1 MTCGLREV
9 AHSRCKRAELSRKV
23 IAIGARG
30 LTLAGQHTAAR
41 GEGLDSQDTGARS
54 EFARNWTVVL
64 ASALGMAFASVGV
77 YALGVFIEP
86 LEQEFGWKR
95 AEIAAGMTISS
106 VFSVVTGPFIG
117 LVVDRVGPRRIG
129 LTGLV
134 LVCLSLASFS
144 LVGPSIWMW
153 WALFVPAA
161 IAGAFV
167 KPTVWATA
175 VSSLFDSGRGLAL
188 AFMLSGTALCST
200 LTPILGNY
208 FVESLGWRQAYV
220 ALAAFWGILVIP
232 VVWLF
237 FTSAKDRNRVRA
249 LAQQVPI
256 AALPGM
262 DIRPSLLS
270 WRFFR
275 LALAGFLA
283 SLVVVSF
290 VTGLVPILT
299 SLEIERQS
307 AAYIA
312 GLVGISTLV
321 GRLTGGYLLDRVNG
335 NLVGAV
341 SLVLPVIPCVLLL
354 WFPGSIPVASLAVI
368 VLGLSLGVELDAVA
382 YLVGRHFGMR
392 NYGTLFGTIAGLLA
406 LATGVGPVLLN
417 LVYDQTGAY
426 TLVLFAYIPL
436 SLLSA
441 VLFASLGRYPVFP
454 AIADV
459 LPRDG
464 SMKPAA
470 GG

>member
-1 MTCGLREV
+1 MQET
-9 AHSRCKRAELSRKV
+9 S
-23 IAIGARG
+23 
-30 LTLAGQHTAAR
+30 
-41 GEGLDSQDTGARS
+41 ARS

-77 YALGVFIEP
+77 YALGVFMQP

-95 AEIAAGMTISS
+95 ADIAAGMLISS
-106 VFSVVTGPFIG
+106 LFSVVTGPFIG
-117 LVVDRVGPRRIG
+117 LIVDRVGPRRIG
-129 LTGLV
+129 LVGLV
-134 LVCLSLASFS
+134 MGCMSLASFS

-161 IAGAFV
+161 IAGSCL

-200 LTPILGNY
+200 LTPILGHY

-232 VVWLF
+232 IVWLF
-237 FTSAKDRNRVRA
+237 FTSAKDRSRVIVRGE
-249 LAQQVPI
+249 P
-256 AALPGM
+256 AANIILPGL
-262 DIRPSLLS
+262 DLRPSLLS
-270 WRFFR
+270 WKFFR

-290 VTGLVPILT
+290 VTGLVPVLT
-299 SLEIERQS
+299 SFAIDRQS

-312 GLVGISTLV
+312 GLIGISTLV
-321 GRLTGGYLLDRVNG
+321 GRLTGGFLLDRFNG
-335 NLVGAV
+335 NIIGGV
-341 SLVLPVIPCVLLL
+341 SMLLPIIPCTLLL
-354 WFPGSIPVASLAVI
+354 LFPGSIPIASLAVV

-406 LATGVGPVLLN
+406 LATGLGPVLLN
-417 LVYDQTGAY
+417 LVYDATGGY
-426 TLVLFAYIPL
+426 TLVLMAYIPL

-441 VLFASLGRYPVFP
+441 AMFASLGRYPV
-454 AIADV
+454 
-459 LPRDG
+459 LPPIPEILAPDAVERPIP
-464 SMKPAA
+464 SS
-470 GG
+470 

>member
-1 MTCGLREV
+1 LALKTDQV
-9 AHSRCKRAELSRKV
+9 S
-23 IAIGARG
+23 AR
-30 LTLAGQHTAAR
+30 
-41 GEGLDSQDTGARS
+41 D

-77 YALGVFIEP
+77 YALGVFIQP

-106 VFSVVTGPFIG
+106 VFSVITGPFIG
-117 LVVDRVGPRRIG
+117 LIVDRVGPRRIG
-129 LTGLV
+129 LLGLV
-134 LVCLSLASFS
+134 MGCLSLASFS

-153 WALFVPAA
+153 WALFVPGA
-161 IAGAFV
+161 IAGMFL

-200 LTPILGNY
+200 LTPIVGHY
-208 FVESLGWRQAYV
+208 FVETLGWRQAYV

-232 VVWLF
+232 MVFFF
-237 FTSAKDRNRVRA
+237 FTSAKDRSRVMPRSE
-249 LAQQVPI
+249 Q
-256 AALPGM
+256 AATLVLPGL

-270 WRFFR
+270 WKFAR
-275 LALAGFLA
+275 LAMAGFLA

-299 SLEIERQS
+299 SLAIDRQS

-312 GLVGISTLV
+312 GLIGISTLV

-341 SLVLPVIPCVLLL
+341 SMLLPIIPCTVLLL
-354 WFPGSIPVASLAVI
+354 FPGSVPLAAVAVV
-368 VLGLSLGVELDAVA
+368 VLGLSLGFEPHAVA

-406 LATGVGPVLLN
+406 LATGLGPVLLN
-417 LVYDQTGAY
+417 LVFDWRGAY
-426 TLVLFAYIPL
+426 TLVLMAYIPL

-441 VLFASLGRYPVFP
+441 GLFASLGRYPVFP
-454 AIADV
+454 PVPD
-459 LPRDG
+459 
-464 SMKPAA
+464 PAA
-470 GG
+470 DRLAATA